1 MSDLPDFIPDA
12 TAADVIR
19 LWRAGVSRNEIN
31 RRTGIALPRVRE
43 LIADH
48 IELNEWGGGQA

>member
-1 MSDLPDFIPDA
+1 MSDLPDFLPDA

-31 RRTGIALPRVRE
+31 RRTGIPLWRVRE
-43 LIADH
+43 LVAEDIEAD
-48 IELNEWGGGQA
+48 EWRLGRA